1 MINNVSLMGRLTA
14 TPERKTTTS
23 GKAVTSFT
31 IAVERRFAP
40 QGEERQTDFINCV
53 AWGKTAEFVCKWFAK
68 GDMIAVIG
76 EIQTRNYNDKNGNN
90 RIAVEVVVG
99 QVSFCGSKNTNNTN
113 LNVEVENTDE
123 GDFVDI
129 TNGDYPF

>member
-23 GKAVTSFT
+23 GKAVTSFC
-31 IAVERRFAP
+31 IAVDRRYTP
-40 QGEERQTDFINCV
+40 QGEERQTDFISCT
-53 AWGKTAEFVCKWFAK
+53 AWGKTAEFVCKWFGK

-76 EIQTRNYNDKNGNN
+76 EIQTRNYTDKNGNN
-90 RIAVEVVVG
+90 RTAVEVVVG
-99 QVSFCGSKNTNNTN
+99 QVSFCGSKNTNTN
-113 LNVEVENTDE
+113 VNVEVENTDE

-129 TNGDYPF
+129 ATGDYPF